1 MAYQKDKQLIY
12 QIVKKYLDNLK
23 KTIFLSGGCISMGL
37 MQKIR
42 ITKTVTLTLPCSG
55 IRMTSTALMRTSSY

>member
-23 KTIFLSGGCISMGL
+23 KNNIPVWRLYLYGSYA
-37 MQKIR
+37 KIR
-42 ITKTVTLTLPCSG
+42 ITKTVTLTLLCSG
-55 IRMTSTALMRTSSY
+55 IRMTSTALMRMSSY